1 MNSISLLMNLNA
13 MRNNSISIELRNF
26 ISSLFLNH
34 NELTAIYNICYN
46 NFKILPFKFSLFSSF
61 Q

>member
-1 MNSISLLMNLNA
+1 MNLNA